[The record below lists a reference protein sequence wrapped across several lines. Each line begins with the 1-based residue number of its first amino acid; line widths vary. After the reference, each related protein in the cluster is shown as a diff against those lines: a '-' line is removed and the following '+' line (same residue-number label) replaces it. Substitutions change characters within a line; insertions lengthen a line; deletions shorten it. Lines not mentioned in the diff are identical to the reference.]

1 MYYYYVIHYVYEM
14 CYTYVK
20 AYYVYDVSLRNVQLH
35 SQEHVDVNLII
46 M

>member
-14 CYTYVK
+14 CYTYAK
-20 AYYVYDVSLRNVQLH
+20 AYYVCNVSLRNVQLH